1 MMLIIMTVVMM
12 TNLMTRAV
20 VGPDSVPTNMLATSI
35 VRSALVLVV
44 EKMLKRFY
52 MSSNPPCL

>member
-35 VRSALVLVV
+35 VCSALVLVI
-44 EKMLKRFY
+44 EKMLKRVC